1 MKVEIIA
8 KIITDIEVIPDCVIN
23 SDTISEYKNE
33 LDCNIG
39 NSSLDYL
46 SDKLK
51 DFEEIHVLS
60 IKPSYDDEEYD
71 NLLNSYQKEY
81 DQMLEKIVQKHDLKL
96 IDTE

>member
-8 KIITDIEVIPDCVIN
+8 KIITDIEVIPDSVIN

-33 LDCNIG
+33 LDCDIG

-46 SDKLK
+46 SDKLENF
-51 DFEEIHVLS
+51 DEIEILS
-60 IKPSYDDEEYD
+60 AKPSYDEEYD

-81 DQMLEKIVQKHDLKL
+81 DQKSMYRLEKNVQKCD
-96 IDTE
+96 

>member
-46 SDKLK
+46 SDKLEYF
-51 DFEEIHVLS
+51 DEIHVLS
-60 IKPSYDDEEYD
+60 AKPSYDEEYD

-81 DQMLEKIVQKHDLKL
+81 DNKMKS
-96 IDTE
+96 